1 MGIVETN
8 KWFEQR
14 ANDHAH
20 LFEKLRSFS
29 AGSDPVD
36 FYLHLVKYGMHRRM
50 DGVEEIVKQ
59 MKEKKIWEM
68 VGRDFQQLKQ
78 KWNGPD
84 VPILIF
90 PADWTNA
97 KLHREFNGKSGLAF
111 KDKLFL
117 FLLPHHTKEEIG
129 AVLTHEYNHVCRLH
143 YDPKDEKDYTIIDS
157 IVLEGLAENAVYERF
172 GERHVA
178 KWTTYYNET
187 QLRSFWQK
195 WIVPNKKVKKDH
207 PLYRSLMYGSFF
219 YPKMLGYAVGYA
231 IVKERLKEKK
241 MNELFTMKSEE
252 ICENHL

>member
-1 MGIVETN
+1 MGVVETD
-8 KWFEQR
+8 KWLER
-14 ANDHAH
+14 WANDHAH
-20 LFEKLRSFS
+20 LLEKLHSFA
-29 AGSDPVD
+29 AGGDSMD
-36 FYLHLVKYGMHRRM
+36 FYLHLVRHGMYRHSH
-50 DGVEEIVKQ
+50 GVEKIVEQ

-68 VGRDFQQLKQ
+68 VRRDFQQLKQ
-78 KWNGPD
+78 KWDGPD

-111 KDKLFL
+111 KDQLFL

-143 YDPKDEKDYTIIDS
+143 HDPKDEKDYTLIDL

-172 GERHVA
+172 GERYVSNWA
-178 KWTTYYNET
+178 TYYTET

-195 WIVPNKKVKKDH
+195 WIVPNQTVKKDH
-207 PLYRSLMYGSFF
+207 RLYHSLMYGSFF

-231 IVKERLKEKK
+231 IVKKGLKERK

-252 ICENHL
+252 ICENYL